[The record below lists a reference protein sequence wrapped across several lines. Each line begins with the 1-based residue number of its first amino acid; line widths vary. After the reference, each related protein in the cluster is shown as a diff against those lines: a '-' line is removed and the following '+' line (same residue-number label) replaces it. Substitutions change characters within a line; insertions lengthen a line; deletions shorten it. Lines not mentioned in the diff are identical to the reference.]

1 MAAMT
6 GQQEPDGLTA
16 QQRSVCREK
25 LRGLGTPAQ
34 AHPEMGAIVWMFG
47 CAIVALV
54 VAVIIC
60 GPALWAMVGGAS

>member
-1 MAAMT
+1 MAAIT
-6 GQQEPDGLTA
+6 GQSEPDGLTP
-16 QQRSVCREK
+16 QHREVVRES

-54 VAVIIC
+54 VATVVC
-60 GPALWAMVGGAS
+60 GPALYAIIGGLS

>member
-1 MAAMT
+1 MAAIT
-6 GQQEPDGLTA
+6 GQSEPDGLTP
-16 QQRSVCREK
+16 QQRDVCRAS

-54 VAVIIC
+54 VAAVVC
-60 GPALWAMVGGAS
+60 GPALWVLLGGAS